1 MKRHLVAAL
10 AVLSLSSA
18 PAIAENESLNAALGG
33 ALGGGLGALVGNE
46 LGGRSGAI
54 VGGALGAAT
63 VTAVTTNEP
72 RHDHR
77 GGYYREPYA
86 VGYYERDHRGPHRSF
101 CPPGQAKKGLCW

>member
-1 MKRHLVAAL
+1 MKRHLAAAL
-10 AVLSLSSA
+10 AALSLSSA
-18 PAIAENESLNAALGG
+18 PALAESEGLNAALGG
-33 ALGGGLGALVGNE
+33 AIGGGLGALVGNE

-72 RHDHR
+72 RHRHR
-77 GGYYREPYA
+77 GDYREPYA
-86 VGYYERDHRGPHRSF
+86 VGSYERDHRRPHRSF